1 MMLKIGRTC
10 SQWPNS
16 KVHTNRRTEM
26 RVSVNPDQCEKVE
39 STSMVK
45 PNDSECSTVALAVAY
60 RTESNRSRIEQ
71 EVGRE

>member
-1 MMLKIGRTC
+1 
-10 SQWPNS
+10 
-16 KVHTNRRTEM
+16 M